1 MEINFILN
9 AGISAVLSAMLALTG
24 CSGKTASNSS
34 GTSEAASAE
43 TTESAADTEEN
54 NMTSLEVIRAMGNGI
69 NLGNTLEAYNHQAYI
84 NGSSATSGEIV
95 WGQPRTTQEMIQGMK
110 AAGFDTI
117 RIPIAWTNGMYFE
130 SGDYTIDSALMD
142 RVDEVV
148 TWALDADMYV
158 IINDHWDGSWWG
170 MFGSA
175 EQETRDKA
183 MEMYKAMW
191 TQIGERFADR
201 SYKLIFESANEELGD
216 RLNDKE
222 ITGSRGVLS
231 EKECYETHQRDK
243 QRIRKADTLPRR
255 QERRPLPAYRGL
267 QHRYHQDLRR
277 SLPDAGGHSGQQAAS
292 FRALLHSLGLLRHRW
307 R

>member
-1 MEINFILN
+1 MEINLILN

-24 CSGKTASNSS
+24 YSGKTASNSG
-34 GTSEAASAE
+34 GTSEATSAE

-54 NMTSLEVIRAMGNGI
+54 NMTALEVIRAMGNGI

-191 TQIGERFADR
+191 TQIGERFAAR
-201 SYKLIFESANEELGD
+201 YAL
-216 RLNDKE
+216 
-222 ITGSRGVLS
+222 
-231 EKECYETHQRDK
+231 
-243 QRIRKADTLPRR
+243 
-255 QERRPLPAYRGL
+255 ERN
-267 QHRYHQDLRR
+267 
-277 SLPDAGGHSGQQAAS
+277 GQQDPVAGNVDEQP
-292 FRALLHSLGLLRHRW
+292 ALGGPGQLRGLLRAGDGAGDGLRRLAEAVDGQMFVFCRAAARHTEDHGQPGLPEQRVHDLAAV
-307 R
+307 RVGDGDDVIQFHISRPPTVR